1 VILRASSMGSGPG
14 EPEWVRIARDAYYE
28 HRVWLEALENR
39 LCRSDAGM
47 AFVYRVRAIGR
58 VSRRRVH
65 SGR

>member
-1 VILRASSMGSGPG
+1 VILRASSMGSSPG

-28 HRVWLEALENR
+28 HRMWLEALENR

-58 VSRRRVH
+58 VSRRRAH